1 MMTRWAT
8 LGSEN
13 QNCFQKANICVRHQ
27 ITNTFYF
34 YLSNPTCW
42 SLRIY
47 SWHPT
52 FWWGF
57 TLSETDVRTWSMMG
71 SLAVSLVIC
80 VFWTSRT
87 GFSVWTEEA
96 ECCIFNL
103 VHEEYPSTCL
113 IITNRWVAAAQQMH
127 PLSTKNH
134 CCTARY
140 LCSCNGK
147 VSED

>member
-1 MMTRWAT
+1 MTRWAP

-13 QNCFQKANICVRHQ
+13 QNCFQKADSCVRRQ
-27 ITNTFYF
+27 IKSTFYF
-34 YLSNPTCW
+34 YLSNHNCW

-47 SWHPT
+47 SWRPT
-52 FWWGF
+52 FWGGF
-57 TLSETDVRTWSMMG
+57 TLSEIDVRTWSIMG
-71 SLAVSLVIC
+71 SLAFALVIC

-87 GFSVWTEEA
+87 DFSIRAEEA

-113 IITNRWVAAAQQMH
+113 IITNRWVAVAQQMH

-134 CCTARY
+134 CRTACY
-140 LCSCNGK
+140 LCSRNGK